1 MRAVVAAFNQE
12 KTLVGAFSVITN
24 LRMELFQALLNTRAA
39 VPDTSTNLSW
49 ADRSQKGFILQWAD
63 HAATK
68 CAAQTLTSEISRQTL
83 VSRSPQKH
91 LELITIKWLV
101 KNVSVPPK
109 LFSNPP
115 LCWDTFDI
123 TPHCPWWCSSCW
135 CWCAW
140 LNDSSPSKSH
150 VTAPALEW
158 NLHGL
163 PSISASQYSGV
174 PELRELKCWYN
185 IVFCA
190 SCLWRLQNDININ
203 KKDQLKM

>member
-1 MRAVVAAFNQE
+1 MSFLTTKRDSDYLHAA
-12 KTLVGAFSVITN
+12 A
-24 LRMELFQALLNTRAA
+24 RPAALNTRAA

-49 ADRSQKGFILQWAD
+49 GRQKGFILQWAD
-63 HAATK
+63 HAGTK

-150 VTAPALEW
+150 VTAPALDW
-158 NLHGL
+158 NLQWL

-174 PELRELKCWYN
+174 PDTVENLGQTVLVANFGMR
-185 IVFCA
+185 
-190 SCLWRLQNDININ
+190 Q
-203 KKDQLKM
+203 